1 MGIVDKWEYMPLAME
16 EDPDDYRPDSKLA
29 VIVDPAESDDNYVQG
44 LTVFKEKIAP
54 GDKIPLHQHTIEE
67 VLFVDEGEIEV
78 RLGED
83 RKVVEPGAIVFIPA
97 RTPHGFKNLGA
108 TVAQIH
114 AVFPA
119 REIAIRYLER
129 NPAPGTEGD
138 DPQPPVAFDIRELIE
153 GNPEEAVRTLSVK
166 DFE

>member
-1 MGIVDKWEYMPLAME
+1 MGIVDQWKYMPLAME

-29 VIVDPAESDDNYVQG
+29 IIIDPANSGDNYVKG

-67 VLFVDEGEIEV
+67 VFFVDEGEIEV
-78 RLGED
+78 RLGGE
-83 RKVVEPGAIVFIPA
+83 RSKVASGAIIFVPA
-97 RTPHGFKNLGA
+97 KIPHGFQNIGD
-108 TVAQIH
+108 TVARIH

-119 REIAIRYLER
+119 REVSIHYLER
-129 NPAPGTEGD
+129 NPAPGTESN
-138 DPQPPVAFDIRELIE
+138 DPQLPIAFDVRELIE
-153 GNPEEAVRTLSVK
+153 GNPEEAVRGISEK

>member
-29 VIVDPAESDDNYVQG
+29 VIIDPAEPGGKYVQR

-54 GDKIPLHQHTIEE
+54 GDQIPLHQHTIEE
-67 VLFVDEGEIEV
+67 VFFVDEGEIEV
-78 RLGED
+78 RLGEE
-83 RKVVEPGAIVFIPA
+83 RNVVEPGAIVFIPA
-97 RTPHGFKNLGA
+97 RTPHGFKNVGE
-108 TVAQIH
+108 TVARIH
-114 AVFPA
+114 AVFPEQ
-119 REIAIRYLER
+119 EISIRYLER

-138 DPQPPVAFDIRELIE
+138 DPQPPISFDIRELIE
-153 GNPEEAVRTLSVK
+153 GNPEEAVRALSVK